1 MSKKSEERKLM
12 RNKILISSR
21 DNRFSFRKRTK
32 LIPLPF
38 CAAYPNHSSLED
50 CLETAIQIEE
60 AIDAFD
66 NLIGIENNSFVPQ
79 DIKNSRSDP
88 KSTEGKKEFG
98 TIPVRYLN
106 RSSYFIFKNN
116 HNKKYVNNPWLKMEQ
131 SPHLGTIYYT
141 EDSVEI
147 HISKELQQLASM
159 FSEELPPVEQK
170 HTQFLH
176 FTDELTKNIDN
187 LFIQQGYEPTEKM
200 RINLISLAYGSTE
213 DILGKQEIQR
223 LLGTTLKTHTITNP
237 NLIHLAA
244 KGCNDS
250 MLKVFYAY
258 DIYPETMEDM
268 LELTSIPFELF
279 YKIWT
284 GEK

>member
-1 MSKKSEERKLM
+1 MTKKSEERKLM
-12 RNKILISSR
+12 RNKILISSM

-38 CAAYPNHSSLED
+38 CAATPKYSSVED
-50 CLETAIQIEE
+50 CLETAIKIEK

-66 NLIGIENNSFVPQ
+66 NLIGAENNSFVPQ
-79 DIKNSRSDP
+79 DIKNNYSDP
-88 KSTEGKKEFG
+88 KRIEGKKESG
-98 TIPVRYLN
+98 VIPIRYLN

-116 HNKKYVNNPWLKMEQ
+116 HNKKYVKNPWLKVEQ
-131 SPHLGTIYYT
+131 SPHLGIIHYT
-141 EDSVEI
+141 EDNIEV

-159 FSEELPPVEQK
+159 FSEELCPLEQEC
-170 HTQFLH
+170 TQFLR
-176 FTDELTKNIDN
+176 FIDDLIKNIDN
-187 LFIQQGYEPTEKM
+187 LFIQQGYKPTNKM
-200 RINLISLAYGSTE
+200 RINLISLVYGSTE

-223 LLGTTLKTHTITNP
+223 LLGTTLETHTITNP

-244 KGCNDS
+244 KGCNDTI
-250 MLKVFYAY
+250 LKVFYVHNV
-258 DIYPETMEDM
+258 YPETTEDM
-268 LELTSIPFELF
+268 LELTSMPFNLF